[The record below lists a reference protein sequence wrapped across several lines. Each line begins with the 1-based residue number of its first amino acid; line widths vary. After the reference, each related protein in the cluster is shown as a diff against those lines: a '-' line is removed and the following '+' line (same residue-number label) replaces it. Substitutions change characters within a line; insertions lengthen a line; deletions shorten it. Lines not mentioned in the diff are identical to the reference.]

1 MTEPLPVSG
10 GPRVYLAGP
19 DVFLPDA
26 LEVGAAKKELCAEVG
41 LVGVFPLDG
50 PYERLGG
57 LAPIEAGLVAFDICV
72 ELMDT
77 CDLAVANMTPFR
89 GPSMDVGTAVEMGY
103 LYAQGKQVFGYTN
116 TPGVYSDRVAP
127 DGMFVEPFGLC
138 EIVMAPGAVARST
151 GELPT
156 APPVDG
162 AVGSIGGLEVFRR
175 SIGRVA
181 ELFAGG
187 QLRVPRSGAE
197 PEPDQWSSDAG

>member
-1 MTEPLPVSG
+1 MTGPLLAPDG
-10 GPRVYLAGP
+10 LRVYLAGP

-26 LEVGAAKKELCAEVG
+26 LGVGAVKKQLCAEVG

-57 LAPIEAGLVAFDICV
+57 RPPSEAGLVAFDICV

-103 LYAQGKQVFGYTN
+103 MYAQGKAVFGYSN
-116 TPGVYSDRVAP
+116 MPGVYSDRVTP
-127 DGMFVEPFGLC
+127 DGLFVEPFGLC

-156 APPVDG
+156 APLEDDAEAG
-162 AVGSIGGLEVFRR
+162 IGGLEVFRR
-175 SIGRVA
+175 CIGRVA
-181 ELFAGG
+181 ELFGDG
-187 QLRVPRSGAE
+187 RLRVPRVALEEGE
-197 PEPDQWSSDAG
+197 

>member
-1 MTEPLPVSG
+1 MAEPLLSAEA
-10 GPRVYLAGP
+10 PRVYLAGP

-26 LEVGAAKKELCAEVG
+26 LEVGAAKKRLCTEVG

-57 LAPIEAGLVAFDICV
+57 LAPGEAGLVAFDICV

-103 LYAQGKQVFGYTN
+103 MYAQGKPVFGYSN
-116 TPGVYSDRVAP
+116 TPGVYSDRVEP

-138 EIVMAPGAVARST
+138 EIVMAPGSVARST
-151 GELPT
+151 GRLPCT
-156 APPVDG
+156 PAEEATPG
-162 AVGSIGGLEVFRR
+162 GVGELEVFRACVA
-175 SIGRVA
+175 RVA
-181 ELFAGG
+181 ELVSQDRTA
-187 QLRVPRSGAE
+187 PRM
-197 PEPDQWSSDAG
+197 PEMGD

>member
-1 MTEPLPVSG
+1 MTEPLPAPG

-26 LEVGAAKKELCAEVG
+26 LEVGAAKKQLCAEVG

-57 LAPIEAGLVAFDICV
+57 LGPTEAGLVAFDICV

-77 CDLAVANMTPFR
+77 CELAVANMTPFR

-103 LYAQGKQVFGYTN
+103 MYAQGKAVFGYSN
-116 TPGVYSDRVAP
+116 TPGVYSDRVSA

-156 APPVDG
+156 TPIADDSDG
-162 AVGSIGGLEVFRR
+162 GIGELEVFRR
-175 SIGRVA
+175 CVGRVA
-181 ELFAGG
+181 ELFADGR
-187 QLRVPRSGAE
+187 LRVPRGGAE
-197 PEPDQWSSDAG
+197 PGE

>member
-1 MTEPLPVSG
+1 VIDDAPTADG
-10 GPRVYLAGP
+10 APRVYLAGP

-26 LEVGAAKKELCAEVG
+26 LEVGAAKKQLCSEVG

-57 LAPIEAGLVAFDICV
+57 LAPDEAGLVAFDICV

-77 CDLAVANMTPFR
+77 CEVAIANMTPFR

-103 LYAQGKQVFGYTN
+103 LFAQGKPVFGYSN
-116 TPGVYSDRVAP
+116 LPGAYSDRVEP

-138 EIVMAPGAVARST
+138 EIVMAPGAVVRST

-156 APPVDG
+156 AAAAGRPAG
-162 AVGSIGGLEVFRR
+162 GIGDLDVFRR
-175 SIGRVA
+175 CVGRVA
-181 ELFAGG
+181 ELLSDGR
-187 QLRVPRSGAE
+187 LPTRRVLLE
-197 PEPDQWSSDAG
+197 PEE